1 MPNISLNWT
10 FAPRFSPLS
19 SKVFTS
25 LSYLSVVL
33 SVADRNLLIFMLINN
48 IPIDIDISELI
59 AIRSEKVS
67 CSNQVHVFH
76 HG

>member
-33 SVADRNLLIFMLINN
+33 SVADRNFINLHAYQYF
-48 IPIDIDISELI
+48 PIDIDYFRIDRYKE
-59 AIRSEKVS
+59 
-67 CSNQVHVFH
+67 
-76 HG
+76 

>member
-33 SVADRNLLIFMLINN
+33 SVADRNLLIFMLI
-48 IPIDIDISELI
+48 PIDIDISELI
-59 AIRSEKVS
+59 AIRSEKVRS
-67 CSNQVHVFH
+67 RNQVHVFH

>member
-33 SVADRNLLIFMLINN
+33 SVADRNLLIFMLINTSQLTS
-48 IPIDIDISELI
+48 IFRIDRYKE
-59 AIRSEKVS
+59 
-67 CSNQVHVFH
+67 
-76 HG
+76 

>member
-33 SVADRNLLIFMLINN
+33 SVADTIVMGG
-48 IPIDIDISELI
+48 
-59 AIRSEKVS
+59 K
-67 CSNQVHVFH
+67 
-76 HG
+76 HGTN